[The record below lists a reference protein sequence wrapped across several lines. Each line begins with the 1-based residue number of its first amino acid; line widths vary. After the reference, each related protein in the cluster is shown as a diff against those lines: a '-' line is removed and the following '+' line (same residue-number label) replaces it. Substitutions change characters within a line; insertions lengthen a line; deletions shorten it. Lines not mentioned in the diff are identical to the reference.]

1 MEIEEEITLEEGN
14 LQEEPF
20 YVVGIGASAGG
31 LEALQNFFKAMNSN
45 IGAAFVVVQHL
56 SPDHKSLMDELLS
69 RCTSMKVK
77 AAQDGQEV
85 MPNHVYLIP
94 PGKDLSIYQGKLYLQ
109 GQNSKNHINLAI
121 DSFFRSLAAD
131 KGKYAI
137 AVVLSGAGSDG
148 TLGIRAVKEAGG
160 MVMVQDIQTAKFDS
174 MPQSSIAT
182 GLVDFVLAPERMAE
196 ALAEFLKH
204 PYITNQ
210 ARISPELGQGKIMS
224 KILST
229 LRTTTGI
236 DFSAYKENTI
246 IRRLERRISVK
257 RFSSLDEYLPYFM
270 ESEEEQNTLYKELLI
285 GVTSFFRDEEA
296 FESIGKEVLP
306 RLKPKDGNLRI
317 WISACSTGEEA
328 YSMAMLV
335 LEYMRENELNWEV
348 KIFATDID
356 KNALSIAGQGYYP
369 DSVVSDID
377 PELLT
382 RYFVKCEGGYHVS
395 TEIRKM
401 LIFSE
406 HNVLRD
412 PPFSKLD
419 MISCRNLFIYLKPET
434 QQELLHVFY
443 YALNQGGYLFMGSSE
458 SVGDM
463 SGAFEMVNNRWKIYH
478 RCDNYEPKQAGNVI
492 ANGQSRSAAAY
503 SRIRNFT
510 GESMRLERII
520 EQAFSV
526 AMPPSVIVDSMDNI
540 LHMANNINEILEF
553 HAGRFTNNLFS
564 NLPNDVGLIVSA
576 LLRKLRSGCEY
587 ASIHATGVAG
597 FHNRNVHIRGYRFVV
612 RQAYFYLVSFHAAEQ
627 DKVETDVAEA
637 VLDGNSELSR
647 HCRELEQEL
656 QLAKESL
663 QATVEELETSNEEL
677 QSSNEELVASNE
689 ELQSTNEELQ
699 SVNEELYTVNSEFQ
713 TKINELVSLNSD
725 LDNLL
730 KNTDVGALYLDNDL
744 KIRKVTPRISDITN
758 IREMDVGRPISHLS
772 LMDGYPEWNNDIHQV
787 RETLYPV
794 EREVKSAGRYWI
806 VRVRPYRTAYNSV
819 EGVIMTF
826 VEITEFHTLGC
837 RAAGNVEDSD
847 KTMTS
852 MERAE
857 NDHI

>member
-1 MEIEEEITLEEGN
+1 MEEEKISTDSNKKSEN
-14 LQEEPF
+14 F

-31 LEALQNFFKAMNSN
+31 LEALQNFFKAVTSD
-45 IGAAFVVVQHL
+45 IGVAFVVVQHL
-56 SPDHKSLMDELLS
+56 SPDHKSLMGELLS
-69 RCTSMKVK
+69 RCTTMNVK

-160 MVMVQDIQTAKFDS
+160 MVMVQDTQTAKFDS

-182 GLVDFVLAPERMAE
+182 GLVDFVLPPERMAE
-196 ALAEFLKH
+196 ALEEFLKH

-210 ARISPELGQGKIMS
+210 ARIEPEVGQGKTMS
-224 KILST
+224 KILAT
-229 LRTTTGI
+229 LRASTGV

-246 IRRLERRISVK
+246 IRRLERRVSVK
-257 RFSSLDEYLPYFM
+257 RLTSLEEYLPYFL

-296 FESIGKEVLP
+296 FEYIRNNVLP
-306 RLKPKDGNLRI
+306 CLRPLDGHLRI
-317 WISACSTGEEA
+317 WTAACSTGEEA
-328 YSMAMLV
+328 YSLAMLIF
-335 LEYMRENELNWEV
+335 EYMRQNDISWEV

-356 KNALSIAGQGYYP
+356 KHALSLAAQGYYP

-377 PELLT
+377 SELLS
-382 RYFVKCEGGYHVS
+382 RYFEKCEGGYHV
-395 TEIRKM
+395 TAEIRKA

-419 MISCRNLFIYLKPET
+419 MISCRNLFIYLKPDV
-434 QQELLHVFY
+434 QQELLSVFY
-443 YALNQGGYLFMGSSE
+443 YALNQGGYLFMGNSE
-458 SVGDM
+458 SVGEM
-463 SGAFEMVNNRWKIYH
+463 NGAFEAVNNRWKIYK
-478 RCDNYEPKQAGNVI
+478 RCGSCEPKQAGSLI
-492 ANGQSRSAAAY
+492 AAGIARNAGTY
-503 SRIRNFT
+503 GRIRNLT

-540 LHMANNINEILEF
+540 LHMANNINGILEF
-553 HAGRFTNNLFS
+553 HPGRFTNNLFS
-564 NLPNDVGLIVSA
+564 NLPGDVGLIVSG
-576 LLRKLRSGCEY
+576 LLRKLRNGNE
-587 ASIHATGVAG
+587 HAYIQVTGVAG
-597 FHNRNVHIRGYRFVV
+597 FHNRDVKIHGYHFRV
-612 RQAYFYLVSFHAAEQ
+612 RQSHFYLISFQVEEPAEAAPEVP
-627 DKVETDVAEA
+627 DA

-656 QLAKESL
+656 QLARESL

-699 SVNEELYTVNSEFQ
+699 SVNEELYTVNAEFQ

-730 KNTDVGALYLDNDL
+730 KNTDVGALYLDNEL
-744 KIRKVTPRISDITN
+744 KIRKVTPHISEITN
-758 IREMDVGRPISHLS
+758 IREMDVGRPINHLS
-772 LMDGYPEWNNDIHQV
+772 LMHGYPEWYDDINYV
-787 RETLYPV
+787 KETLYPV
-794 EREVKSAGRYWI
+794 EREINNDGRYWI
-806 VRVRPYRTAYNSV
+806 VRVRPYRTSYNSV

-826 VEITEFHTLGC
+826 VEITEFHMLGC
-837 RAAGNVEDSD
+837 RGAEEHADSD
-847 KTMTS
+847 NNSHGNLDSKQI
-852 MERAE
+852 R
-857 NDHI
+857 HQ